1 MYHELTFHQFNAF
14 SFRFEQKM
22 FRNRCFVDRNF
33 RSLEF
38 GHRELYIYVCVIHLV
53 KKSSKFKKIQKM
65 SNSIEETDRK
75 RQDGDASLSNSEIEV
90 TSASGLDRQGIEM
103 FADASPSVFF
113 LLHVRSSVARER
125 ERYTDRK

>member
-1 MYHELTFHQFNAF
+1 
-14 SFRFEQKM
+14 
-22 FRNRCFVDRNF
+22 
-33 RSLEF
+33 
-38 GHRELYIYVCVIHLV
+38 
-53 KKSSKFKKIQKM
+53 M

-125 ERYTDRK
+125 ERYGS

>member
-38 GHRELYIYVCVIHLV
+38 GHREFYIYVCVIHLV

-90 TSASGLDRQGIEM
+90 TSASGLDRQYRNVCRRLTLG
-103 FADASPSVFF
+103 
-113 LLHVRSSVARER
+113 LLPPIRTLIRRKRER
-125 ERYTDRK
+125 EIHGS

>member
-1 MYHELTFHQFNAF
+1 
-14 SFRFEQKM
+14 
-22 FRNRCFVDRNF
+22 
-33 RSLEF
+33 
-38 GHRELYIYVCVIHLV
+38 
-53 KKSSKFKKIQKM
+53 M
-65 SNSIEETDRK
+65 SNSIEETDWK